1 MSLMEFRL
9 ATVTRQQHRELFAP
23 RKIPP
28 NYRPKGRT
36 GKAAGVGTNCLQPA
50 GLQTGA
56 KGMPE

>member
-28 NYRPKGRT
+28 NYRPKGCT
-36 GKAAGVGTNCLQPA
+36 CKAAGVGTNRLQPA